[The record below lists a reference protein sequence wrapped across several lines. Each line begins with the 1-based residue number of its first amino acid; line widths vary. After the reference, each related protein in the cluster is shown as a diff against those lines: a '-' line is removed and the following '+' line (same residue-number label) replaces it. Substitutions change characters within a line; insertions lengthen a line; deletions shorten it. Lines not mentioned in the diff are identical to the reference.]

1 MSIGTIAVIAVFTAV
16 AAFFV
21 IVATRVY
28 TRFRGPRVVTCPETE
43 LPTVVKVDA
52 GHAALS
58 AAWDR
63 LDLRLEDCSRWPERG
78 HCAEPCLKQIAA
90 APSDCLLRNT
100 LAKWFEGKHCL
111 YCRKPVHL
119 LKFQQQPGLRS
130 RDGHVHDFY
139 AIDAQV
145 LVSTLDDY
153 EPVCFDC
160 LVAEQF
166 RQQHPEMVVD
176 NKYNKAS

>member
-1 MSIGTIAVIAVFTAV
+1 MSIGTIAVVAVFASV

-28 TRFRGPRVVTCPETE
+28 NRYRGVRVVTCPENE
-43 LPTVVKVDA
+43 QPTVVKVDA
-52 GHAALS
+52 GHAAFS

-63 LDLRLEDCSRWPERG
+63 LELRLENCSRWEERG
-78 HCAEPCLKQIAA
+78 RCAEPCLKQIAA
-90 APSDCLLRNT
+90 SPADCLMRSV
-100 LAKWFEGKHCL
+100 LARWFEDKHCL

-130 RDGHVHDFY
+130 RDGCVHDLD
-139 AIDAQV
+139 AIEPQT
-145 LVSTLDDY
+145 LVSTLNDY

-166 RQQHPEMVVD
+166 RRQHPELVTD
-176 NKYNKAS
+176 KYKAS